1 MSEGYNKHCRHISDE
16 RKARGFTGVWIPCN
30 ILEFDGGSLSLTEI
44 HILVEI
50 QSLCLYGKYHNCIV
64 TNKHFSDIV
73 GCSERTVER
82 AILHLQLLGLI
93 DISISTNNSGR
104 IRTITFNES
113 VLQPI
118 EYGQI
123 DYEVDDI
130 IEETDNLS
138 DADNLSNVDTTICR
152 GGHDILSNSTDIN
165 KENNKETKER
175 DSALSSNSSET
186 NNTRRNF
193 RKEHEV
199 LEDKLNSG
207 EVIDAEK
214 NKKKLS
220 PAEKLQ
226 NNCLGEINKRAY
238 TEDEKELLREY
249 FLWASSGTDVRKI
262 KSLDLWRSKLNALE
276 QIAKSSGDKISDIV
290 QQSIDNK
297 WYKFEQV
304 NRVKTTAQHHE
315 PLADEVITGNREE
328 AQKRLD
334 AKRAAGA
341 KVY

>member
-1 MSEGYNKHCRHISDE
+1 MSIFRVNKTKNFTIINNHILRNKDASLKAKGLLTWMLSCDDDWNFSLEGMKQCLKEGDDAIRSGLSELEELGYLQRLKLMPESYTNERGERIVVRSQIEYIYDIFEQPQGQTVQHTENQYVESQYIENPVQRNTKDKEELNI
-16 RKARGFTGVWIPCN
+16 RKAP
-30 ILEFDGGSLSLTEI
+30 EPE
-44 HILVEI
+44 
-50 QSLCLYGKYHNCIV
+50 
-64 TNKHFSDIV
+64 
-73 GCSERTVER
+73 
-82 AILHLQLLGLI
+82 
-93 DISISTNNSGR
+93 
-104 IRTITFNES
+104 
-113 VLQPI
+113 
-118 EYGQI
+118 
-123 DYEVDDI
+123 
-130 IEETDNLS
+130 
-138 DADNLSNVDTTICR
+138 LSNNI
-152 GGHDILSNSTDIN
+152 SEIN
-165 KENNKETKER
+165 P
-175 DSALSSNSSET
+175 
-186 NNTRRNF
+186 RRNF

-226 NNCLGEINKRAY
+226 NNCLGEIDKRAY

>member
-1 MSEGYNKHCRHISDE
+1 MHIDDSRFFTVQAWMVTKLQLKSIERDVFAIIYGFSQNPDARCYDSYNYLSGITGYSRRAIISAVE
-16 RKARGFTGVWIPCN
+16 SLQLKGYIIKSQESISGVIKN
-30 ILEFDGGSLSLTEI
+30 R
-44 HILVEI
+44 
-50 QSLCLYGKYHNCIV
+50 YYHNRELIQLIL
-64 TNKHFSDIV
+64 S
-73 GCSERTVER
+73 GEQAAPCSEQDAPVSGEQD
-82 AILHLQLLGLI
+82 ALL
-93 DISISTNNSGR
+93 S
-104 IRTITFNES
+104 E
-113 VLQPI
+113 P
-118 EYGQI
+118 
-123 DYEVDDI
+123 
-130 IEETDNLS
+130 
-138 DADNLSNVDTTICR
+138 DAP
-152 GGHDILSNSTDIN
+152 IN
-165 KENNKETKER
+165 KYNIKEKDNITEKQAEP
-175 DSALSSNSSET
+175 ALHEISSEI
-186 NNTRRNF
+186 NPRRNF

-220 PAEKLQ
+220 PAERLQ
-226 NNCLGEINKRAY
+226 NNCLGEIDKRAY

-276 QIAKSSGDKISDIV
+276 QIAKSSGDNISDIV
-290 QQSIDNK
+290 RQSIDNK

-304 NRVKTTAQHHE
+304 NRVKATAQHHE